1 MVTNKKN
8 MDGEDPGPFCKNSF
22 RRVCFPTRM
31 AHEPRLS
38 NQVGAAKRGHGEP
51 LRDRPISQFLWVPH
65 LKLDL
70 VLLVKRPIPTRSA
83 YRQQT
88 KKNMLYFLVF
98 LKLNLNNGCE
108 IIGHAFGKKY
118 IFHRISSPGLKKKP
132 WISPTELPKGSN
144 PPEFL

>member
-1 MVTNKKN
+1 
-8 MDGEDPGPFCKNSF
+8 
-22 RRVCFPTRM
+22 M

-51 LRDRPISQFLWVPH
+51 LRDRQIDQFLWVPH

-88 KKNMLYFLVF
+88 KKKHVVF
-98 LKLNLNNGCE
+98 FVFFTN
-108 IIGHAFGKKY
+108 
-118 IFHRISSPGLKKKP
+118 
-132 WISPTELPKGSN
+132 
-144 PPEFL
+144 